1 MKKLGISIG
10 LFFALTACSKPA
22 AIVIT
27 QADSERAKTMNPTA
41 TTELLLE
48 GQKLY
53 NQHCLKCHQYE
64 PTKFTTKTWTKYMPE
79 MTGLA
84 KIDQTTSDKILLYVS
99 TFSKK

>member
-1 MKKLGISIG
+1 MKKLGIKIG
-10 LFFALTACSKPA
+10 LFLVLGACSKPA

-27 QADSERAKTMNPTA
+27 QVDSERAKTINPKA

-53 NQHCLKCHQYE
+53 DQHCLKCHQFH
-64 PTKFTTKTWTKYMPE
+64 PTKFTAKTWIKYMPE
-79 MTGLA
+79 MAGLA
-84 KIDQTTSDKILLYVS
+84 KIDQTTSDKILIYVS